1 MTIFFFTIDY
11 IGIKNYTKRSCINA
25 ANKLMA
31 DNSSKDRNC
40 SHLTDII
47 V

>member
-1 MTIFFFTIDY
+1 
-11 IGIKNYTKRSCINA
+11 
-25 ANKLMA
+25 MA

-47 V
+47 SRLDMLL